1 MPSFFIPLTGLNA
14 DTSALN
20 TIANN
25 LANMS
30 TVGFKARLAQFADL
44 FYQNIGA
51 TGNGDPV
58 QVGAGTQ
65 ISAISTDFSSG
76 TSNFTGLNTNV
87 ALQGNGFF
95 VVSDGTNQYLTR
107 AGNFSLDSSGNLITT
122 GGLRVMG
129 YPAANGVVNTNTA
142 LTPINIPESAI
153 LSPKATGSFSISAN
167 LDSATAA
174 ASNFP
179 ATVNIYDSL
188 GQMHTATVTYTAN
201 GNGSWNYSIALP
213 ASDLGAAQT
222 VTGVMNF
229 DNKGNLTTI
238 QPTGAAAPSTV
249 GTAAGDVSSIPVAF
263 TGLTDGAANLTMNW
277 NLLGSG
283 GTPTISQ
290 VASKS
295 AVSATNQDGYTS
307 GQYPELHDWF
317 RRNRHGHVLES
328 AEDECRP
335 DCSRQRFQPAGD
347 GSHGRRKLCSD
358 AGQRHAHHRNIR
370 QRGSGHHAGRRA
382 RRIER
387 KHLGRICESDYCPA
401 RLRGEFKIS
410 DHLRHHHAGNDSDD
424 PLGLEDC
431 AITLDFPGPGISAPN
446 CAGRGIFLASRR
458 DCWRSS
464 VRRGPV
470 FHWIG
475 IGCGTDFDEQ
485 SLAVGQYFSLAV
497 EDVRLGPVL
506 AALVARDAAFEA
518 NLF

>member
-201 GNGSWNYSIALP
+201 GNCSWNYSIALP

-222 VTGVMNF
+222 VTGNMTF
-229 DNKGNLTTI
+229 DSSGNLTTI

-295 AVSATNQDGYTS
+295 AVNATNQDGYTS
-307 GQYPELHDWF
+307 GQFQSFTIGSDGTATVTFSNQQKMNVGQIALG
-317 RRNRHGHVLES
+317 NVSNLQGLEAMGDGNYATTLASGTPTIGTSGSAGLGTMEDGALEGSNVNIS
-328 AEDECRP
+328 AEFANLIIA
-335 DCSRQRFQPAGD
+335 QR
-347 GSHGRRKLCSD
+347 
-358 AGQRHAHHRNIR
+358 
-370 QRGSGHHAGRRA
+370 
-382 RRIER
+382 
-387 KHLGRICESDYCPA
+387 
-401 RLRGEFKIS
+401 
-410 DHLRHHHAGNDSDD
+410 
-424 PLGLEDC
+424 
-431 AITLDFPGPGISAPN
+431 
-446 CAGRGIFLASRR
+446 
-458 DCWRSS
+458 
-464 VRRGPV
+464 
-470 FHWIG
+470 
-475 IGCGTDFDEQ
+475 
-485 SLAVGQYFSLAV
+485 
-497 EDVRLGPVL
+497 
-506 AALVARDAAFEA
+506 AFEA
-518 NLF
+518 NSKSVTTFDTITQETIQMIH